1 MKIVAVN
8 KKAKHNYEIIE
19 TIEAGIELKG
29 SEVKSLREGNV
40 SLNDSFARIE
50 NGEVFLYNFKISPYR
65 QSSFFVPD
73 PDRPKKLL
81 LKRWEIDRLAGKL
94 AVRGFTLIP
103 LKVYFNDRGWAKVEL
118 ALAKG
123 KKLYDK
129 REDIKK
135 KELEREIK
143 RISKY
148 YR

>member
-8 KKAKHNYEIIE
+8 RKAKRDYEIIE
-19 TIEAGIELKG
+19 TYEAGIELKG
-29 SEVKSLREGNV
+29 SEVKSLREGQVNI
-40 SLNDSFARIE
+40 SDSFARIE
-50 NGEVFLYNFKISPYR
+50 NNEVWLYNFRISPYR
-65 QSSFFVPD
+65 NSSVFTPD

-81 LKRWEIDRLAGKL
+81 LKRREIDKLIGKL
-94 AVRGFTLIP
+94 TVRGYTLIP

-129 REDIKK
+129 RETIKER
-135 KELEREIK
+135 ELEREAQ